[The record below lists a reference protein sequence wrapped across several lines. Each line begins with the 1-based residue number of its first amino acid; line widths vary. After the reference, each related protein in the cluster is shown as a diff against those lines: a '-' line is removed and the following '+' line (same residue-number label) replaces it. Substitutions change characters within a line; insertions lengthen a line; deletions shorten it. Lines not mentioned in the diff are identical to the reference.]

1 MCSCGR
7 VSQCP
12 GALLATATHAV
23 NSVSHP
29 WHCSDK
35 IAISEASES
44 GIVEAYHMK
53 DGYMCFHVPRDDG
66 AALRDIDLL
75 EQ

>member
-1 MCSCGR
+1 MFIPYP
-7 VSQCP
+7 VSDP
-12 GALLATATHAV
+12 GG
-23 NSVSHP
+23 
-29 WHCSDK
+29 HCSDQ

-44 GIVEAYHMK
+44 GILEAYHMK

-75 EQ
+75 ER